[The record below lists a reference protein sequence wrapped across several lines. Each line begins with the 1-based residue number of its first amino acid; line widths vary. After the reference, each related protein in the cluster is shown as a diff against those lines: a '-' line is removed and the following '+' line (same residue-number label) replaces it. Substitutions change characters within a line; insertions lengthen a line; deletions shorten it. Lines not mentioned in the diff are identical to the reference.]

1 MEVSLFAIFQTGQ
14 NVTTVHLFKN
24 KIMLYP
30 IHISLIL
37 ANLGNANFG
46 VNNINPNLCTHLI
59 YSFAKLDPNTFDI
72 VPWGDINPN
81 CYLNLTAL
89 KSKNPSLK
97 TIISIGGW
105 ADSND
110 GTQKY

>member
-1 MEVSLFAIFQTGQ
+1 MT
-14 NVTTVHLFKN
+14 
-24 KIMLYP
+24 
-30 IHISLIL
+30 
-37 ANLGNANFG
+37 NLGNANFG

-72 VPWGDINPN
+72 VPWGDINLN
-81 CYLNLTAL
+81 GYLNLTAL
-89 KSKNPSLK
+89 KSKNPSFK
-97 TIISIGGW
+97 TMINIGGS